1 MHKSIFQN
9 KGAVTNPSYKNTLS
23 LNRDL
28 TIPKTLS
35 YQGLLTKANGSPVND
50 GSYMVKFRF
59 FNALTEGELLWE
71 ENQNINVKDGI
82 ISATLGLENPVD
94 FSSEESY
101 LEIIV
106 ENVPLSPRQALTS
119 VLYSMKSDT
128 ANYSQGGDYSDLD
141 NLPDLSVYANKDTL
155 SNFPLIDNLDSIA
168 FTGDYNN
175 LSNRPD
181 LSGFTQS
188 DTLSQYTLTSALS
201 AVALSNDYA
210 DLNNTPDL
218 SVYATNDTLSS
229 VAFSNEYT
237 DLNNVPDLSVY
248 ATNDSLGAYVLT
260 DSIGTLASQNSD
272 NVVISGGV
280 VTGIAD
286 VSVADG
292 GTGASDVATARQN
305 LGVEIGVDVQGYDAD
320 LADLADGELSVDKVQ
335 YLQNVTSDIQEQ
347 LDAVSDPGLSQI
359 ASLDDSDGNIIVGS
373 ADGWVAENGET
384 ARTSLGLGTIS
395 TQGSD
400 NVTITG
406 GSVTGITD
414 VSVADGGTGA
424 SDISTARQNLGVEIG
439 VDVQGYDAD
448 LADLADGTLS
458 ASKVESGEYFIP
470 SAGTNGQ
477 VWTSDG
483 DGAGSWQASSSSV
496 TGAASTI
503 DTEILDASR
512 AVVSNADGNIA
523 VSDVTS
529 TELSYLDGVTSN
541 VQTQLDAKQG
551 TDADLTALSGLE
563 HRDGNI
569 IVSDGSTWTTEL
581 GSDAR
586 TSLGLGTISTQ
597 GSDNVTITGGS
608 VTGITDVSV
617 ADGGTGASDVAT
629 ARQNLG
635 VEIGVD
641 VQGYDADLADLAD
654 GTLSASKVESGEY
667 FIPSA
672 GTSGQ
677 VWTSDGDGAGSW
689 QASSSSVT
697 GAASTIDTEIL
708 DASRAVVS
716 NADGN
721 IAVSDVTS
729 TELSYLDGV
738 TSNVQTQLDAKQGTD
753 ADLTAIAGLDNSD
766 GNVIVGSAGGW
777 VAESG
782 ATARTSL
789 GLGTIST
796 QGSDNVTITGGSVTG
811 ITDVSVA
818 DGGTGASDVATAR
831 QNLGVEIGVDVQGYD
846 ADLADLADGT
856 LSASKVE
863 SGEYFIPS
871 AGTNGQV
878 WTSDGDGAGAW
889 SNVTANTVTIADNE
903 NENEANALIFSSN
916 GDVDGG
922 EMTLESDGDA
932 TYNPSTG
939 VIRTTGFSGET
950 VVVSNSVDIIGSNGL
965 ILENDETVT
974 NSTDGT
980 LLLTATTTS
989 LTGDLTVSG
998 NDIVFGNEETI
1009 SNSTNGTVVVTATTI
1024 EASGDLV
1031 VGDGSSAGVVASK
1044 GDNDLTLQSGNS
1056 TTGSITI
1063 TDGANGNIAISP
1075 NGSGAV
1081 QLDGLS
1087 WPTADGS
1094 ANQVLKTDGSG
1105 ALTWTDVS
1113 STISG
1118 SASTIDTETLD
1129 ASRAV
1134 VTNSD
1139 GNIAASDVTS
1149 TELSYLDGVTSNVQ
1163 TQLDAKQ
1170 GTDADLTAIAGL
1182 DNSDG
1187 NVIVG
1192 SAGGWVAES
1201 GATARTSLGLGTI
1214 STQGSDNVALTG
1226 GTIDGTAVGGTTASS
1241 GAFTSLT
1248 ASTSVDVTG
1257 STGIILENDET
1268 ITNSTDGTVLLMVQL
1283 QVVQEVL
1290 QVYLLQMVIK
1300 M

>member
-1 MHKSIFQN
+1 M
-9 KGAVTNPSYKNTLS
+9 
-23 LNRDL
+23 
-28 TIPKTLS
+28 
-35 YQGLLTKANGSPVND
+35 
-50 GSYMVKFRF
+50 
-59 FNALTEGELLWE
+59 
-71 ENQNINVKDGI
+71 
-82 ISATLGLENPVD
+82 
-94 FSSEESY
+94 
-101 LEIIV
+101 
-106 ENVPLSPRQALTS
+106 
-119 VLYSMKSDT
+119 
-128 ANYSQGGDYSDLD
+128 
-141 NLPDLSVYANKDTL
+141 
-155 SNFPLIDNLDSIA
+155 
-168 FTGDYNN
+168 
-175 LSNRPD
+175 
-181 LSGFTQS
+181 
-188 DTLSQYTLTSALS
+188 
-201 AVALSNDYA
+201 
-210 DLNNTPDL
+210 
-218 SVYATNDTLSS
+218 
-229 VAFSNEYT
+229 
-237 DLNNVPDLSVY
+237 
-248 ATNDSLGAYVLT
+248 
-260 DSIGTLASQNSD
+260 
-272 NVVISGGV
+272 
-280 VTGIAD
+280 
-286 VSVADG
+286 
-292 GTGASDVATARQN
+292 
-305 LGVEIGVDVQGYDAD
+305 
-320 LADLADGELSVDKVQ
+320 
-335 YLQNVTSDIQEQ
+335 
-347 LDAVSDPGLSQI
+347 
-359 ASLDDSDGNIIVGS
+359 
-373 ADGWVAENGET
+373 
-384 ARTSLGLGTIS
+384 
-395 TQGSD
+395 
-400 NVTITG
+400 
-406 GSVTGITD
+406 
-414 VSVADGGTGA
+414 
-424 SDISTARQNLGVEIG
+424 
-439 VDVQGYDAD
+439 
-448 LADLADGTLS
+448 
-458 ASKVESGEYFIP
+458 
-470 SAGTNGQ
+470 
-477 VWTSDG
+477 
-483 DGAGSWQASSSSV
+483 
-496 TGAASTI
+496 
-503 DTEILDASR
+503 
-512 AVVSNADGNIA
+512 
-523 VSDVTS
+523 
-529 TELSYLDGVTSN
+529 
-541 VQTQLDAKQG
+541 
-551 TDADLTALSGLE
+551 
-563 HRDGNI
+563 
-569 IVSDGSTWTTEL
+569 
-581 GSDAR
+581 
-586 TSLGLGTISTQ
+586 
-597 GSDNVTITGGS
+597 
-608 VTGITDVSV
+608 
-617 ADGGTGASDVAT
+617 
-629 ARQNLG
+629 
-635 VEIGVD
+635 
-641 VQGYDADLADLAD
+641 
-654 GTLSASKVESGEY
+654 
-667 FIPSA
+667 
-672 GTSGQ
+672 
-677 VWTSDGDGAGSW
+677 
-689 QASSSSVT
+689 
-697 GAASTIDTEIL
+697 
-708 DASRAVVS
+708 
-716 NADGN
+716 
-721 IAVSDVTS
+721 
-729 TELSYLDGV
+729 
-738 TSNVQTQLDAKQGTD
+738 
-753 ADLTAIAGLDNSD
+753 
-766 GNVIVGSAGGW
+766 
-777 VAESG
+777 
-782 ATARTSL
+782 
-789 GLGTIST
+789 
-796 QGSDNVTITGGSVTG
+796 
-811 ITDVSVA
+811 
-818 DGGTGASDVATAR
+818 
-831 QNLGVEIGVDVQGYD
+831 
-846 ADLADLADGT
+846 
-856 LSASKVE
+856 E

-1268 ITNSTDGTVLLMVQL
+1268 ITNSTDGTVLINGTVAGGTGSGAGVFTSNGDQDITIQTGNSTTGSITITDGANGNIAITPNGSGAVQL
-1283 QVVQEVL
+1283 DGLSWPTADGSANQVLKTDGSGSLSWSSAATAINGLSDALVEDTGSMYLGNDPSSTTDGADYNVSVGTTALDAITTGYSNTALGYNSLTANLAGDRNTAVGANALKSNTTGITNVAVGSSALESNTTANRNTSVGHASSFKLSSGQNNVTLGYEASKNMTNANDNVIIGSGANPSADTGTANQTVIGYGATGQSDNSVTLGNADVTDIYMAQDKGATVHAAGADLSGSTGLILENDETITNSTDGTVLINGTVAGGTGSGAGVFTSNGDQDVTLQTGNSTTGSITITDGANGNIAITPNGSGAVQLDGLSWPTADGSANQVL
-1290 QVYLLQMVIK
+1290 KTDGSGALSWSTPSTSSSTVTVTDNENTNEGNALIFAADADLDGGTISLESDGDATYNPSTGTISATNFSGNLTGTLQTAAQPNVTSLGTLSSIDIDGGTIDGAAIGANSASTGAFTSVNCK
-1300 M
+1300 YIIGRNRIYRYHIRK